1 MAKGTSHTKSRPDW
15 QTQVLSLES
24 DIRSGGAGVGS
35 GNGFG
40 EESSHPDKGL
50 DVRGELGDLMDR
62 DVMTGREM
70 SLVPDC

>member
-1 MAKGTSHTKSRPDW
+1 M
-15 QTQVLSLES
+15 
-24 DIRSGGAGVGS
+24 GS

-50 DVRGELGDLMDR
+50 DVRGELVDLMDR
-62 DVMTGREM
+62 DVVTGREM